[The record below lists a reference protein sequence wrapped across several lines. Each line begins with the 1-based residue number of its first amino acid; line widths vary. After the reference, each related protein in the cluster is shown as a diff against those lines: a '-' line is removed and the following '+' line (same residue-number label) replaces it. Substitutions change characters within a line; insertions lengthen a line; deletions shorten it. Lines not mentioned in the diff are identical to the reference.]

1 MYMYIYI
8 YTYIYIY
15 IYLSVCLSVYLS
27 VCLSIYL
34 AIYLSIHLSTYYI
47 YIYVSIN
54 PLVNPLA
61 NDHLPFFRVAI
72 GMQYP
77 LVKFPW
83 KWPFL
88 CSNHQKNQVDSS
100 FFPHFSSWNPWK
112 IHEKSIEL
120 PPFSMA
126 SLWLPPLR
134 RVQGLIDSAFVGR
147 CGGSVQLAAL
157 APGTSWLDSLSY
169 LPLARRD
176 SGDFTYK
183 KWWFNGDSMVI

>member
-1 MYMYIYI
+1 M
-8 YTYIYIY
+8 
-15 IYLSVCLSVYLS
+15 
-27 VCLSIYL
+27 
-34 AIYLSIHLSTYYI
+34 
-47 YIYVSIN
+47 YVSIN

-112 IHEKSIEL
+112 IHEKSMKN
-120 PPFSMA
+120 PSNSPHFR
-126 SLWLPPLR
+126 WLPYGFRRFAGSRASSIPPSWVAVVARSSWQRWRRAPAGWTACRICPLR
-134 RVQGLIDSAFVGR
+134 EGIPGILPIKN
-147 CGGSVQLAAL
+147 GGSMVIQ
-157 APGTSWLDSLSY
+157 
-169 LPLARRD
+169 
-176 SGDFTYK
+176 
-183 KWWFNGDSMVI
+183 WWFNGI